1 MCIRASFPI
10 TSHSH
15 VYRDFLL
22 SRRLLY
28 CRTNDRV
35 RLSTTNADYL
45 DFRVSRRLYINNG
58 RTWLSICEVE
68 ASRREVTVTIP
79 VTTNHWG
86 CMAPPNTAT
95 EGNSYYWSL
104 RQYSPTRHLTEL
116 MNIKISLDKQT
127 ITLIESPLLFC
138 TTTFKQYF
146 LALQQ
151 EIMIIYP

>member
-1 MCIRASFPI
+1 MS
-10 TSHSH
+10 TSI
-15 VYRDFLL
+15 
-22 SRRLLY
+22 
-28 CRTNDRV
+28 
-35 RLSTTNADYL
+35 ADHQ

-86 CMAPPNTAT
+86 CTAPPNTAT

-151 EIMIIYP
+151 EIMIIYPQINHPIPSQRF